1 MADDVFDLTHFP
13 AHIGLGARVE
23 RLERFDGTPDWYMR
37 YGRAHADDGL
47 EGRLVWMHRFESAWD
62 SWEMH
67 PNGDELVLCVDG
79 QMTLHQEIDG
89 ERRTVTLRA
98 GQAIINPPGAWH
110 TADIDQPATAVFI
123 TAGAGTENRARS

>member
-47 EGRLVWMHRFESAWD
+47 EGRLVSMHRFESAWD

-67 PNGDELVLCVDG
+67 PQGSEVVICTPG
-79 QMTLHQEIDG
+79 AMTLVQEIEG
-89 ERRTVTLRA
+89 REVKTRLTLGHYA
-98 GQAIINPPGAWH
+98 INPPGTWH
-110 TADIDQPATAVFI
+110 TADVDGSASAVFI
-123 TAGAGTENRARS
+123 TAGMGTQTRPRS